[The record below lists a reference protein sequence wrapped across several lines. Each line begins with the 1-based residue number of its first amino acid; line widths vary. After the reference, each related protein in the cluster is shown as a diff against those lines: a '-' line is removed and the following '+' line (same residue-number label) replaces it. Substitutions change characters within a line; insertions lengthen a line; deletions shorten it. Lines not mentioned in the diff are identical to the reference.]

1 MKPRMNPKTDG
12 SLQSSIQ
19 DQRGFTL
26 AALLVILTVLA
37 VVIAYSVPP
46 MWSDVLKRER
56 DIETIWTMK
65 QYARAIAEF
74 QRKRGVLPTTLDQL
88 KEQKDPRVIRAL
100 FNDPL
105 TGKLDWV
112 LIPPG
117 APGAPVAPG
126 PAGNPNQPPRP
137 AGNPNQPP
145 GTSGATGGAKDYVG
159 PFIGVRPPIRGKSYV
174 SLNGTDQYENW
185 SFTIADLQ
193 RNPAGSSPVA
203 PGVGPRPCR
212 NPQCT

>member
-1 MKPRMNPKTDG
+1 MNQTPDR
-12 SLQSSIQ
+12 SLNSAFG

-46 MWSDVLKRER
+46 TWSDILKRDR
-56 DIETIWTMK
+56 DIQTIWTMK

-74 QRKRGVLPTTLDQL
+74 QRKRGVLPTTLEQL
-88 KEQKDPRVIRAL
+88 KEQKNPRVIRAL
-100 FNDPL
+100 YTDPL
-105 TGKLDWV
+105 TGELDWV
-112 LIPPG
+112 LIAPG
-117 APGAPVAPG
+117 APGTPGPPGTAPG
-126 PAGNPNQPPRP
+126 PAGNPNQPPVS
-137 AGNPNQPP
+137 
-145 GTSGATGGAKDYVG
+145 SGAAGGAKDYVG
-159 PFIGVRPPIRGKSYV
+159 PFIGVRPPMRGKSYV

-185 SFTIADLQ
+185 SFTIVDLQ
-193 RNPAGSSPVA
+193 RNPTGGP